1 MAVIAIDG
9 MGGDYA
15 PQAIV
20 EGIDQAL
27 DGSLPGIKQI
37 LLVGDE
43 ARLASELDRVGRR
56 GDSRIELVHADQVV
70 DMHESPAKAVR
81 SKRRSSINV
90 AVDMVKQGR
99 ADAVISAGHTGA
111 ATAASVLKLRT
122 LPGVERPAIATLMPS
137 PSGHFL
143 VLDVGSNVE
152 CKPIHLL
159 QYAIMGDVYER
170 TIRGKSSPRI
180 GLISVGGETGKG
192 NDLTKETFKLLE
204 STPHLNF
211 VGNIEGHDLFTG
223 KVDVVLCD
231 GFTGNVI
238 LKTCEGLAH
247 AIGKIL
253 KQSLK
258 KTPVRMLG
266 ALLSQGAFRELKEL
280 CDYAESGGAPLLGVN
295 GVCIIGHGSS
305 CPRAIRNAIRVA
317 GEFVEYQ
324 VNRHIVERIEEISG
338 GPEQDGASS

>member
-1 MAVIAIDG
+1 MAVIAVDG
-9 MGGDYA
+9 MGGDHA
-15 PQAIV
+15 PRAIV
-20 EGIDQAL
+20 EGVGQAL
-27 DGSLPGIKQI
+27 DGSLPWITKI

-43 ARLASELDRVGRR
+43 GRLQQELVQVGLA

-70 DMHESPAKAVR
+70 DMHESPASAVR
-81 SKRRSSINV
+81 SKRRSSISV
-90 AVDMVKQGR
+90 SVDLAKQGKV
-99 ADAVISAGHTGA
+99 DAVVSAGHTGA
-111 ATAASVLKLRT
+111 AVAATVLKLRT
-122 LPGVERPAIATLMPS
+122 LPGIERPAIATLMPS
-137 PSGHFL
+137 PAGQFL
-143 VLDVGSNVE
+143 ILDVGSNVE
-152 CKPIHLL
+152 CKPSHLL

-170 TIRGKSSPRI
+170 AIRGKSSPRI

-204 STPHLNF
+204 GTPHLNF

-231 GFTGNVI
+231 GFVGNVV
-238 LKTCEGLAH
+238 LKTCEGLAK
-247 AIGKIL
+247 AIGGLL

-280 CDYAESGGAPLLGVN
+280 CDYAESGGAPLLGVD

-305 CPRAIRNAIRVA
+305 SPKAVRNAIRVA
-317 GEFVEYQ
+317 GEFVEHQ
-324 VNRHIVERIEEISG
+324 VNKHIVERVQELTAKGS
-338 GPEQDGASS
+338 D

>member
-1 MAVIAIDG
+1 MAVIAVDG
-9 MGGDYA
+9 MGGDHA

-20 EGIDQAL
+20 EGVGLAL
-27 DGSLPGIKQI
+27 DGSLPWITKI

-43 ARLASELDRVGRR
+43 GRLQQELGQAGLA

-70 DMHESPAKAVR
+70 DMHESPASAVR
-81 SKRRSSINV
+81 SKRRSSISV
-90 AVDMVKQGR
+90 SVDLAKQGKV
-99 ADAVISAGHTGA
+99 DAVVSAGHTGA
-111 ATAASVLKLRT
+111 AVAATVLKLRT
-122 LPGVERPAIATLMPS
+122 LPGIERPAIATLMPS
-137 PSGHFL
+137 PAGQFL
-143 VLDVGSNVE
+143 ILDVGSNVE
-152 CKPIHLL
+152 CKPSHLL

-170 TIRGKSSPRI
+170 AIRGKSSPRI

-204 STPHLNF
+204 KTPGLNF

-231 GFTGNVI
+231 GFVGNVV
-238 LKTCEGLAH
+238 LKTCEGLAK
-247 AIGKIL
+247 AIGGLL

-266 ALLSQGAFRELKEL
+266 ALLSQGAFRELKEI
-280 CDYAESGGAPLLGVN
+280 CDYAESGGAPLLGVD

-305 CPRAIRNAIRVA
+305 SPKAVRNAIRVA
-317 GEFVEYQ
+317 GEFVEHQ
-324 VNRHIVERIEEISG
+324 VNKHIVERVQELAAKDS
-338 GPEQDGASS
+338 D